1 MKDSGLLIGQ
11 MVTDICRQARGLDRL
26 RLGLFMAWLCAHS
39 ARMKTALLQ
48 QGDLEAD
55 LKPALQAWFESLSA
69 RGMLWEYRL
78 ILDEIAWW
86 RELDS
91 QRLHMLLRSET
102 GRRDG

>member
-1 MKDSGLLIGQ
+1 MKGLEVLIGQ
-11 MVTDICRQARGLDRL
+11 LVTDICRQALGLDRL
-26 RLGLFMAWLCAHS
+26 RFGLFMDWLSAHS
-39 ARMKTALLQ
+39 SKMKTTSLQ
-48 QGDLEAD
+48 QGDLEAG

-78 ILDEIAWW
+78 ILDEITWW

-91 QRLHMLLRSET
+91 QRLHMLLRSKT